1 MIKKKSGQMEIVN
14 DRFFRHL
21 FHAVLKRILFSNF
34 WFLNPFWTA
43 REVFFKRMHLRIVSN
58 SLKGGWD
65 DVRRALKA
73 SLGINLKRFESA
85 WVVC

>member
-1 MIKKKSGQMEIVN
+1 MTGFSDIFSTLYSSGYS
-14 DRFFRHL
+14 
-21 FHAVLKRILFSNF
+21 SNF

-43 REVFFKRMHLRIVSN
+43 REVFLKRMHLRTVSN

-65 DVRRALKA
+65 VVRRALKA
-73 SLGINLKRFESA
+73 SLGINLKRFQSD

>member
-1 MIKKKSGQMEIVN
+1 MERVYG
-14 DRFFRHL
+14 RFFRHL
-21 FHAVLKRILFSNF
+21 FHAVLKRVLFSNF

-43 REVFFKRMHLRIVSN
+43 REVFLKRMHLRTVSN

-73 SLGINLKRFESA
+73 SLGINLKKFESD